1 MRIVLV
7 NGTRRK
13 IGGVESYLEQL
24 IPVLAT
30 HGDEVAFLFESGA
43 ADGVESMQ
51 IPATVPL
58 WQADLQNRAQALT
71 ALQVWKPDVVFLHSP
86 IDWELRNRLLSIA
99 PGVFFAHNYYGTCIS
114 GTKRHAFPEVRPC
127 HKVFSP
133 ACLAHYFPRRC
144 GGLNPMT
151 MIQRYRSESAW
162 LTGLRD
168 FAAIV
173 VASDHMATEY
183 RKHGFGDRVHVVGL
197 PVRNCAD
204 ATTRRLSSNENEPCR
219 LLFVGRM
226 EGYKGGMTLLDALP
240 IVKLKLR
247 RSIRMTFAGDGRERS
262 RWEEHAKT
270 MMRGN
275 PGIEVKFAG
284 WLSGGALDAVI
295 KASHLLVFPSIWPE
309 PFGLVGLEAGAY
321 GLPTAAFDVG
331 GVGDWLKDGVNG
343 HLASGDPPTARGL
356 AGAIRGCLSNAEHHA
371 KLSAGAQDALASF
384 TMDKH
389 LGNLVPKLQRVVVD
403 LR

>member
-24 IPVLAT
+24 IPVLVT
-30 HGDEVAFLFESGA
+30 RGDEVAFLFESDA
-43 ADGVESMQ
+43 AGGGEFMR
-51 IPATVPL
+51 IPASVPL
-58 WQADLQNRAQALT
+58 WPADLPNRTQALN
-71 ALQVWKPDVVFLHSP
+71 ALQAWKPDVVFLHSP
-86 IDWELRNRLLSIA
+86 IDLELKLRLLRIA

-114 GTKRHAFPEVRPC
+114 GTKRHAFPQARPC
-127 HKVFSP
+127 HKVFSS

-144 GGLNPMT
+144 GGLNPVT
-151 MIQRYRSESAW
+151 MIQRYRSEAAW

-173 VASDHMATEY
+173 VASEYMAMEY
-183 RKHGFGDRVHVVGL
+183 RKHGFEDGVHVVGL

-204 ATTRRLSSNENEPCR
+204 ATTRRLPANENEPCQ

-226 EGYKGGMTLLDALP
+226 ENYKGGMTLLDALS

-247 RSIRMTFAGDGRERS
+247 RSIQMMFAGDGREHS
-262 RWEEHAKT
+262 RWEGHAKA

-275 PGIEVKFAG
+275 PGIEAKFAG
-284 WLSGGALDAVI
+284 WLSGDALKEAFE
-295 KASHLLVFPSIWPE
+295 ASHLLVFPSIWPE

-331 GVGDWLKDGVNG
+331 GVGDWLKEGVNG
-343 HLASGDPPTARGL
+343 HLASGDPPTAHGL
-356 AGAIRGCLSNAEHHA
+356 AEAICRSLSDRAHYVTLCTGARTALTRFTVEHHINRLTA
-371 KLSAGAQDALASF
+371 AFEKA
-384 TMDKH
+384 
-389 LGNLVPKLQRVVVD
+389 V
-403 LR
+403 